1 MVGWKK
7 PSCDMVRISRRMCVR
22 ALVLMEGTTQLRP
35 HPRVSSRSLVLSY
48 STSPCHNCF
57 AVHRSRDLPFRALFR
72 DSDSYIIR
80 DLEMRS

>member
-7 PSCDMVRISRRMCVR
+7 PSCDVVRVSRRMCVR
-22 ALVLMEGTTQLRP
+22 ALVLMEGTTQLRA
-35 HPRVSSRSLVLSY
+35 HPQVSSRRLALSY
-48 STSPCHNCF
+48 LISPCHNCF
-57 AVHRSRDLPFRALFR
+57 AVHRWRDLPFRALFR